1 MPDRFMIK
9 MKTWL
14 SRFKSLAKGNA
25 FLCDS
30 CKWNY
35 GNVCTRPERPN
46 AKACPEY
53 TGK

>member
-1 MPDRFMIK
+1 MWEQWKIK
-9 MKTWL
+9 FKTWL
-14 SRFKSLAKGNA
+14 SRFRTVGTGSG

-46 AKACPEY
+46 AKECPEY
-53 TGK
+53 TPK